1 MNKVSSTGTR
11 VHDKSNLTRKK
22 DPWLYALPFF
32 IILLAISIDIQKPG
46 MQWGQGTMAPQ
57 GSIYRQVVF
66 GGTYLMAFI
75 LAVRK
80 IGALNRVLSNHWA
93 YIGLLVYI
101 LISALWSHFPLQV
114 IVVWVHFTG
123 SFFIAMT
130 AVMAFQRNEEF
141 FFRVLLYFSS
151 IAIVSALLAVVFYPA
166 RGIDESGRWMGLTPH
181 PNSLGVLSLIAI
193 WASTCYRY
201 YKRDV
206 RTKVWVR
213 SLILLSFVCL
223 YGSNSMTSTIL
234 SVAIV
239 FGVRFVVPMMKEP
252 GARSALKIAAMSF
265 LFAVLIALTYALF
278 PEKLTIDTFFHAIGR
293 TSQLTGRTGLWE
305 AAISAISDRPI
316 LGWSFDDMLSLS
328 TVHMVRYSQFHN
340 GYLDLMVR
348 GGIIG
353 FIFGLHILAKSI
365 YYLLKLRRVRPTL
378 FVLWS
383 AFFVAVLIHNIS
395 EASLVISP
403 NLLWLLLSTLYF
415 LLNRDSVTASRPK
428 ASRTAGEVNAGPG
441 RPIIM
446 QVQNISGPSR

>member
-1 MNKVSSTGTR
+1 MNKVTSR
-11 VHDKSNLTRKK
+11 DICVHEKRNLTRKK
-22 DPWLYALPFF
+22 DPWLYALPFL

-46 MQWGQGTMAPQ
+46 VQGTQ
-57 GSIYRQVVF
+57 GAMVQEGSTYRQVVF
-66 GGTYLMAFI
+66 GSTYLLAFI

-80 IGALNRVLSNHWA
+80 IDAVNRVLSNHWA

-101 LISALWSHFPLQV
+101 LTSVLWSHFPMQV

-123 SFFIAMT
+123 FFFIAIT

-141 FFRVLLYFSS
+141 FFRVILYFSS

-166 RGIDESGRWMGLTPH
+166 RGIDESGRWMGVTPH
-181 PNSLGVLSLIAI
+181 PNSLGVIAMI
-193 WASTCYRY
+193 AVWAGTCYRY

-206 RTKVWVR
+206 KTKVWVR
-213 SLILLSFVCL
+213 SLTLLSFVCL

-252 GARSALKIAAMSF
+252 GARSALKMLAMSF
-265 LFAVLIALTYALF
+265 LFVVLIALTYALF

-293 TSQLTGRTGLWE
+293 TSQLTGRTGLWD
-305 AAISAISDRPI
+305 AAISAISDRPM

-340 GYLDLMVR
+340 GYLDLLVR

-353 FIFGLHILAKSI
+353 FMFALYILAKSI
-365 YYLLKLRRVRPTL
+365 YYLLKLRKARPTL

-383 AFFVAVLIHNIS
+383 SFFVALLIHNIS

-403 NLLWLLLSTLYF
+403 NVLWLLLSTLYL
-415 LLNRDSVTASRPK
+415 LLNRDNVTASSVKAYVAPPLPK
-428 ASRTAGEVNAGPG
+428 
-441 RPIIM
+441 
-446 QVQNISGPSR
+446 